1 MNAAFLRRLL
11 PALLGASVASAADP
25 ILHYPFDG
33 DLDDASPSGNPATS
47 AGAATVS
54 SDPGKPVI
62 GSGAAVFTGAAG
74 SWLSLAAPV
83 AFTNRQT
90 WSAAFWAKRT
100 GTANDKGMVLGDTN
114 NTQNFIYFTDGSK
127 CLRFRA
133 SNNTADFPYVVD
145 RQIHHYALTVA
156 PKAADGNT
164 VTVSLYLDGAFLAAK
179 DCGSGAMSVNAV
191 GQGYSNNNYIFSGT
205 LDDVR
210 LYDGLLAPAEI
221 AALYAMRGGPLARWN
236 FEGDFADSTG
246 NGRDGTAT
254 GAGLSFTV
262 DADALRVGTNA
273 LALNGSAHLTLA
285 NPLAFADGEQW
296 SAAFWARRA
305 GTANQGMVMGDTAG
319 SSDFI
324 WVTGNF
330 NGFRFRSASGSTTVD
345 FTSVKDNALHHYVLT
360 ANGDGKMCLFVDG
373 VFAQTLSAADTGFL
387 VASVGQAHNENQYR
401 FKGNLD
407 DVRVYGYALNS
418 SDAARL
424 FREGKQELL
433 RLTFDESTVR
443 DSSAF
448 TNGVTLAGAAATTVD
463 PADVAAA
470 PAALVLDGAKNS
482 YVVLSADIVFTN
494 GEPWTAA
501 FWARR
506 DGGVN
511 QGMVMGAPG
520 NNNDFI
526 WVTGNFN
533 GFRFRPSA
541 GGSLDFTCA
550 KDPLMHHYALTANG
564 DGTMTLYVDG
574 SLKQTL
580 AFGDTSF
587 KVNRIGYAYE
597 NDGYTFK
604 GVLDDVR
611 VYNYAVGA
619 SSVSNLFAS
628 GGSQRFHFDFEGG
641 LQDRSPC
648 AVTATANGSAA
659 VSVDASAPVGNG
671 SLVLDGADASYLAL
685 SPALA
690 LANSNAWSAVFWARK
705 TGNSNQGM
713 VMGDRSNITDFLWL
727 TGDPANKGFRFR
739 PHSGGGNSRDFTTP
753 RDGALRHYA
762 LVSLGDGTLHLY
774 LDGGFSEALSTPD
787 TSVTINSIGCAY
799 SSSGFNYKGALD
811 DVRVFSYALAP
822 TNIAFLYGLRQAEPP
837 PLVTRVRVFL
847 QGGQSNSEGRADP
860 AQLPAGLQLPQDD
873 VDFYYYADNA
883 LTKLRPATNGGTQF
897 GPEITFGRRLSDRL
911 CRDASNRVAVVKYS
925 VGGSNLHTQ
934 WKAGGDATTA
944 GDGPYYVNWQNTVA
958 AGLAALAANYPYAEI
973 TVEGMIW
980 MQGESDADTAEH
992 GAAYDAN
999 LTALIADI
1007 RLTLGLPRLPFVIG
1021 RIGQSSLHGRSG
1033 YAAVRV
1039 AQAVVA
1045 ARNSWTGW
1053 IDTDGF
1059 SLKSDNL
1066 HFDGPGQMAMGYA
1079 FADAVLALPD
1089 RGTFFSV
1096 R

>member
-11 PALLGASVASAADP
+11 PALLGASAASAADP

-330 NGFRFRSASGSTTVD
+330 NGFRFR
-345 FTSVKDNALHHYVLT
+345 
-360 ANGDGKMCLFVDG
+360 
-373 VFAQTLSAADTGFL
+373 
-387 VASVGQAHNENQYR
+387 
-401 FKGNLD
+401 
-407 DVRVYGYALNS
+407 
-418 SDAARL
+418 
-424 FREGKQELL
+424 
-433 RLTFDESTVR
+433 
-443 DSSAF
+443 
-448 TNGVTLAGAAATTVD
+448 
-463 PADVAAA
+463 
-470 PAALVLDGAKNS
+470 
-482 YVVLSADIVFTN
+482 
-494 GEPWTAA
+494 
-501 FWARR
+501 
-506 DGGVN
+506 
-511 QGMVMGAPG
+511 
-520 NNNDFI
+520 
-526 WVTGNFN
+526 
-533 GFRFRPSA
+533 PSA

-641 LQDRSPC
+641 LQDRSPYG
-648 AVTATANGSAA
+648 VTATANGSAA

-762 LVSLGDGTLHLY
+762 LVSLGNGTLHLY

-1033 YAAVRV
+1033 YAAVRA
-1039 AQAVVA
+1039 AQAAVA

-1059 SLKSDNL
+1059 SLQSDNL